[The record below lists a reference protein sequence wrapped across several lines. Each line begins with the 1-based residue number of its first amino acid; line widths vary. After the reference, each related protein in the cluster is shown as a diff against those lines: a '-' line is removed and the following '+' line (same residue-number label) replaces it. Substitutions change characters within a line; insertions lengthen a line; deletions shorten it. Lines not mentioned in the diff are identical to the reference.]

1 MKMNVPKYDDLQKTY
16 EKEPEDGFKFVCAY
30 CGYESNSNDEECF
43 QCGCRRWLYMEDLTP
58 GEKDAYGI
66 E

>member
-30 CGYESNSNDEECF
+30 CGY
-43 QCGCRRWLYMEDLTP
+43 
-58 GEKDAYGI
+58 
-66 E
+66 